1 MTRTWEFPKEPFLTF
16 VSLIDSSRKNDSF
29 GVGHCDERVENQ
41 NMSNKMTINIYLLTS
56 TLNANGLN
64 TPIKRHMVTE

>member
-29 GVGHCDERVENQ
+29 NVGHCDERVENQ
-41 NMSNKMTINIYLLTS
+41 NMSNKMTINMYLLTS
-56 TLNANGLN
+56 T
-64 TPIKRHMVTE
+64 